1 MTICSIHSL
10 DQTCLGSV
18 TYGEVT
24 IGFMQNVKWSIV
36 LNCNNNILII
46 VYLIFFF
53 HFVLVS

>member
-53 HFVLVS
+53 ILC